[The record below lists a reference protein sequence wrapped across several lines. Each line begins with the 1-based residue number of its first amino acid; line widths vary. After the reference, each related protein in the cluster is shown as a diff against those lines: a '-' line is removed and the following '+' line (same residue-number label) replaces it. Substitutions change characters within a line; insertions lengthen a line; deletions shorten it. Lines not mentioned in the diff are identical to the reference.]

1 MNKRASESKP
11 SADNTPITW
20 DTLPL
25 DARQQAN
32 LVALGFSQM
41 TPIQSATLPSSLAGR
56 DLIAQAKTGSGKTAA
71 FGLPLLQGLV
81 TASLQVQAL
90 ILCPTRELADQV
102 CAEVRRLARAYENVK
117 VLTLCGGVPL
127 RGQSASLANGAHVV
141 VGTPG
146 RVLDHLARG
155 NMSLDAMK
163 VLVLD
168 EADRML
174 EMGFADDIQA
184 IAKQSPKQRQTLLFS
199 ATYPDGIAALAN
211 KLMRD
216 PLMVTVDTVHETH
229 AIEEW
234 FFEVGEAT
242 RLDTVPRL
250 LNHYQPMSTVAFCN
264 TRAQCNDLVAIL
276 RGQGFSALT
285 LHGDLDQRDRDQVLV
300 QFSNQSCSVLVA
312 TDVAARGLDIQIWP
326 QW

>member
-229 AIEEW
+229 
-234 FFEVGEAT
+234 GG
-242 RLDTVPRL
+242 
-250 LNHYQPMSTVAFCN
+250 H
-264 TRAQCNDLVAIL
+264 
-276 RGQGFSALT
+276 
-285 LHGDLDQRDRDQVLV
+285 
-300 QFSNQSCSVLVA
+300 
-312 TDVAARGLDIQIWP
+312 
-326 QW
+326 